1 MEVRKA
7 EIKDLDIVVQMKM
20 DMFKEVG
27 SVTLLQENAESKI
40 YAKYKEL
47 YSQEKC
53 CHYLVYETS
62 KAIACGGAVYCVPEK
77 RRNGYASLIMKELI
91 EWLKGKGVHNVRL
104 KPSAVGRRLYEKI
117 GFSDSGEME
126 MWI

>member
-1 MEVRKA
+1 
-7 EIKDLDIVVQMKM
+7 
-20 DMFKEVG
+20 
-27 SVTLLQENAESKI
+27 
-40 YAKYKEL
+40 
-47 YSQEKC
+47 
-53 CHYLVYETS
+53 
-62 KAIACGGAVYCVPEK
+62 
-77 RRNGYASLIMKELI
+77 MKELI